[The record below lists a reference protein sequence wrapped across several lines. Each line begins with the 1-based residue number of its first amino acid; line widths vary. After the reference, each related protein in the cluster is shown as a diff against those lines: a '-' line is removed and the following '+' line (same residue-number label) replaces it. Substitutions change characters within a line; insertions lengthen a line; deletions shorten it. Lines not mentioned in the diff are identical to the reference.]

1 MISRGSINY
10 PWDDPHF
17 FIQNS
22 QVNKFNLTTELRLH
36 QRVTNIPSRLKIVPQ
51 ELTLLNSDRDRILK
65 QILLDLRKTKQ
76 LISNLHIAEGERT
89 DKTINVRTNDGIING
104 ASNFC

>member
-1 MISRGSINY
+1 M
-10 PWDDPHF
+10 
-17 FIQNS
+17 
-22 QVNKFNLTTELRLH
+22 RLH

-51 ELTLLNSDRDRILK
+51 ELTLLNSDRDKILK

-104 ASNFC
+104 ASNFVKKVQL